1 MQNKL
6 NHKNEEISRLLLKIE
21 EKNPRQMLAF
31 IAWSSIWSMVYIC
44 HVFFYWKVS
53 VSLFSVYRIPARR
66 PLISTTITI
75 HVLIFIYVVTLCC
88 SRLSPSVPVGAETN
102 SCSEEDC
109 RNSLLQTKQ
118 KKFCFVFVSFY
129 LFFFFVCWLFFSDKL
144 WFTPSYFRT
153 WLNTNWSVMC
163 KNPLANLSS
172 IIRYTNR
179 KKLPASIN
187 VSFML

>member
-1 MQNKL
+1 MIDNHYDVVNAMQNKL

-75 HVLIFIYVVTLCC
+75 HVLIFIYVVMLCC
-88 SRLSPSVPVGAETN
+88 SSISQRTSGCWNEQLLGAGLSQFFIADEKNKISVLFLFH
-102 SCSEEDC
+102 SI
-109 RNSLLQTKQ
+109 
-118 KKFCFVFVSFY
+118 
-129 LFFFFVCWLFFSDKL
+129 FFFF
-144 WFTPSYFRT
+144 
-153 WLNTNWSVMC
+153 SV
-163 KNPLANLSS
+163 
-172 IIRYTNR
+172 I
-179 KKLPASIN
+179 
-187 VSFML
+187 SFDLQQQVIWEHD